1 MNLTEMHVWFRQYV
15 QQMGM
20 QNTRAILP
28 EQIDLCINTSIT
40 DTVNQLI
47 SQNIASTNDR
57 IITDNSK
64 IGQINAFSTLYKV
77 LRISANP
84 DDKTEIPPLEEI
96 DPPLDTNTQVSNN
109 DGGIPIEPEYTNN
122 SPFNYGKESYIRKI
136 TADIK
141 NLDNNSSFDYLFIVD
156 MSLSYR
162 NESGDFISNYFPV
175 RIIDDAFLADTLND
189 FILRPKL
196 RSPVAVVYKHN
207 TVMSNGSATLDI
219 YLDEVIKQESGK
231 LILPNGLIPNEF
243 RLSYIAKPA
252 KVRYLKDF
260 DQPNV
265 DCDLPEY
272 LHVDILK
279 HAADLW
285 HTAVNGALHS
295 AQQQAQTQK
304 QEDTRNSY
312 RNEGT

>member
-84 DDKTEIPPLEEI
+84 DD
-96 DPPLDTNTQVSNN
+96 
-109 DGGIPIEPEYTNN
+109 N

-162 NESGDFISNYFPV
+162 NESEDFISNYFPV

-272 LHVDILK
+272 LHVDVLK

>member
-84 DDKTEIPPLEEI
+84 DD
-96 DPPLDTNTQVSNN
+96 
-109 DGGIPIEPEYTNN
+109 N

-141 NLDNNSSFDYLFIVD
+141 NLDNVSSFDYLFIVD

-162 NESGDFISNYFPV
+162 NESEDFISNYFPV

-219 YLDEVIKQESGK
+219 YLDEVIKQKSGE

-260 DQPNV
+260 NQPNV

-295 AQQQAQTQK
+295 AQQQAKTQK

>member
-84 DDKTEIPPLEEI
+84 DD
-96 DPPLDTNTQVSNN
+96 
-109 DGGIPIEPEYTNN
+109 N

-141 NLDNNSSFDYLFIVD
+141 NLDNVSSFDYLFIVD

-162 NESGDFISNYFPV
+162 NESEDFISNYFPV

-219 YLDEVIKQESGK
+219 YLDEVIKQKSGE

-295 AQQQAQTQK
+295 AQQQAKTQK